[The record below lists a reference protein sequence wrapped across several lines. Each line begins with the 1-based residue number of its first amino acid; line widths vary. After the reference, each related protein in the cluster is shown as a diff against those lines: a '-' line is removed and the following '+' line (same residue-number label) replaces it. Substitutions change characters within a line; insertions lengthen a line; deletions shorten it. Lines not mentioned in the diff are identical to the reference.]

1 MQEMIEVRITCSY
14 AARHIVA
21 DNVQKGLFVM
31 GFQPVTFPRY
41 YRDRRND
48 SNTLIYQSYITKQLD

>member
-1 MQEMIEVRITCSY
+1 MQEMIEVRVICSY
-14 AARHIVA
+14 AVRHTVA
-21 DNVQKGLFVM
+21 ENVQKGLIDM

-41 YRDRRND
+41 YRDQRND